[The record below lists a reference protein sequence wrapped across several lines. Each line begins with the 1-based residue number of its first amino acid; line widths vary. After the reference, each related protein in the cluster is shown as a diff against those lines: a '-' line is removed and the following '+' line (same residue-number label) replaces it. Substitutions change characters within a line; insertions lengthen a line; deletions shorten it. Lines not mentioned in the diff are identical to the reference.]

1 MKDEETGGASSYMN
15 HVANAA
21 SYEAF
26 LREDVNPLLSAETL
40 PESGSVL
47 EFGAFA
53 AEYPEKFISFLNH
66 LRPEWQE
73 IAVEYYVLHK
83 SQAFI
88 GKAHGEI
95 QTRVWQ
101 QLRIIEQTIGSM
113 ILLGPDMNG
122 HELQAILEKAGLE
135 TTPYGSLT
143 NMILWY
149 KTSQSYTQVAHAAGA
164 PVPAIR
170 KIFRPAITALLA
182 DKDVKTVA
190 VGAYLRGLTHQASL
204 TGVGL
209 SKRCQ
214 ARTRRVKT
222 LRFTAPPSDDSP
234 LISFGMVA
242 SLRDTPWFLLEVS
255 SEYRMNQLGPI
266 LRSQGK
272 RVFGKKAAQIFAPV
286 NPNGELEFGYL
297 FARSVS
303 TALVRGLLRIRGI
316 SEMASVY
323 NDDGAFGHA
332 VTVPHID
339 VQKMMNTHDTPPPPV
354 VRPQDFVEILT
365 GPAARYCGT
374 VVRMNAI
381 TEALTI
387 EVNFPT
393 GRQFLVT
400 AEPSCVKLLPN
411 VPKQQRKFWGTSL
424 DGNS

>member
-1 MKDEETGGASSYMN
+1 MKTKSCGWRSPKTLGRRSYGIFSGNHRRGRARMKDEETGGASSYMN

-113 ILLGPDMNG
+113 ILLGIDIND

-149 KTSQSYTQVAHAAGA
+149 KTSQSYTQVAKAAGA

-170 KIFRPAITALLA
+170 KIFRPAINTLLA
-182 DKDVKTVA
+182 DKDIKAVA
-190 VGAYLRGLTHQASL
+190 VGAYLRSLTHQASL
-204 TGVGL
+204 TGAGL

-222 LRFTAPPSDDSP
+222 LRFNAPPSEASP
-234 LISFGMVA
+234 LISFGRVDA
-242 SLRDTPWFLLEVS
+242 LGDTPWFLLEVS
-255 SEYRMNQLGPI
+255 SDHRMQQIGP
-266 LRSQGK
+266 LLKPQGK
-272 RVFGKKAAQIFAPV
+272 QIFGKNAAPIFAPV
-286 NPNGELEFGYL
+286 NLDGGLVFVYL
-297 FARSVS
+297 FAR
-303 TALVRGLLRIRGI
+303 
-316 SEMASVY
+316 
-323 NDDGAFGHA
+323 
-332 VTVPHID
+332 
-339 VQKMMNTHDTPPPPV
+339 
-354 VRPQDFVEILT
+354 
-365 GPAARYCGT
+365 
-374 VVRMNAI
+374 
-381 TEALTI
+381 
-387 EVNFPT
+387 
-393 GRQFLVT
+393 
-400 AEPSCVKLLPN
+400 
-411 VPKQQRKFWGTSL
+411 
-424 DGNS
+424 